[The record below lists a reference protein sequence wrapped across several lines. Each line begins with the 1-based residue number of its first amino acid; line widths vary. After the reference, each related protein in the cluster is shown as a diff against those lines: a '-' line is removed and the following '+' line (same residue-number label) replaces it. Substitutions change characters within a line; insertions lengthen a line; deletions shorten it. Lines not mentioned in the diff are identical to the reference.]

1 MKYMHGFFT
10 LIVSI
15 MCCALVP
22 PVLAQ
27 DDILKQLE
35 SIAVI
40 DQKIMVPMRDGVRL
54 ATDVYRPKTEDRV
67 PIIFSRTPYNF
78 NAWRDGELRTRTYQS
93 AYKAVK
99 RGYAYVVQNER
110 GRYFS
115 EGEWDILGTP
125 LTDGYDALTWM
136 ADQPWSNGKV
146 GLLGCSSTAEWQMAV
161 AASDHPALGA
171 VVPMGFGAGVGRIG
185 DWYEQG
191 NWYRGGAFQ
200 MLFASWLYG
209 VQNDVDR
216 PTFGKNVSQKDLVR
230 ISRSFDLAPERPKVD
245 WSEAFQHLP
254 VMDLIKN
261 VDGPK
266 GVFEKLI
273 RRKPNDSAWYEGG
286 LYHDDMP
293 FGAPSIWFV
302 SWYDISTGP
311 NIALFNHVRE
321 NAADPEVADNQY
333 LVIAPTLHCGFR
345 RATEETIVGERNVGD
360 ARLDYDALIY
370 GWFDHW
376 LKGKDNDILEQT
388 PRVQYY
394 TMGSNEW
401 QSSDTWPPGKADIVT
416 YYLESGGK
424 ANSVM
429 GDGVLSTKAPGVDD
443 HPDTFVYDPAYPV
456 PSNGGNFCCMGNA
469 IQAGAFDQRQMET
482 RNDIL
487 VYSSDVLETG
497 LEVSGTIEVILYVG
511 SDVKDTDF
519 TVKLLD
525 VYPDGRA
532 YNLDE
537 TIQRARYRE
546 GYDKEVFMESGEIY
560 EISVSPM
567 STSNYFAAG
576 HRIRIEVSSSNFP
589 RFTRNMNTGGNNY
602 DETEGTVARNT
613 VHHSADHPSQIKL
626 PIVKRSPRVGSE

>member
-10 LIVSI
+10 LIVSL
-15 MCCALVP
+15 MCCAFVP

-54 ATDVYRPKTEDRV
+54 ATDVYRPKTEDPV

-78 NAWRDGELRTRTYQS
+78 NAWRDGELSTRTYQS
-93 AYKAVK
+93 AHKAVK

-115 EGEWDILGTP
+115 EGQWDILGTP

-216 PTFGKNVSQKDLVR
+216 PTFGKDVSQEDLVR

-254 VMDLIKN
+254 VTDLIKN

-321 NAADPEVADNQY
+321 NATDPEVADNQY

-429 GDGVLSTKAPGVDD
+429 GDGVLSTKAPGLDN
-443 HPDTFVYDPAYPV
+443 HPDTFVYDPSYPV

-497 LEVSGTIEVILYVG
+497 LEVSGTIEVMLYVG

-546 GYDKEVFMESGEIY
+546 GYDKEVFMESGEVY

-626 PIVKRSPRVGSE
+626 TIVKRSPRVGSE